1 MRIVV
6 GFDGSRSSEVAH
18 EFICAMTWPAQS
30 EFLFLCACDESG
42 RWTEAIPGHEWF
54 RDPATSSP
62 RETLTMLYG
71 MAEPLRRL
79 GHRVE
84 VRAEEGAAAHV
95 LAQAA
100 TEFAADLIVVGSR
113 GRGPAAS
120 ALLGSVSA
128 GLVDHAS
135 CPVLVVRQP
144 EASRVLVATD
154 GSASARAIPSILAAW
169 HAFRGLPIE
178 VLSVAP
184 GGGTDTELM
193 ITPWAS
199 PESDR
204 PHVVDEVT
212 QRHHEFAEDMAQTLE
227 SAGWDARPV
236 VRVGDPAGE
245 IVAGARELGCDLIGT
260 GSRGLGDVRRL
271 LAGSVAHDVLLHSH
285 CSVLVMRGHA
295 PAALKRP
302 VAVPLAT
309 PASA

>member
-6 GFDGSRSSEVAH
+6 GFDGSRSSDVAH
-18 EFICAMTWPAQS
+18 DFICAMTWPAAS
-30 EFLFLCACDESG
+30 DFLFVCACDEST
-42 RWTEAIPGHEWF
+42 RRTEAIPGHEWF
-54 RDPATSSP
+54 RESPPASP
-62 RETLTMLYG
+62 RDTLNLLFD
-71 MAEPLRRL
+71 MAEPLRKL

-84 VRAEEGAAAHV
+84 VRAEEGSAIHV
-95 LAQAA
+95 LAEAA

-128 GLVDHAS
+128 GLVDHAT
-135 CPVLVVRQP
+135 CPVLVVRLP
-144 EASRVLVATD
+144 EASRILVATD
-154 GSASARAIPSILAAW
+154 GSASARAIPSVLGAW

-184 GGGTDTELM
+184 AGGADTELM
-193 ITPWAS
+193 ITPWAA
-199 PESDR
+199 PEDESR
-204 PHVVDEVT
+204 PVVDEVT
-212 QRHHEFAEDMAQTLE
+212 QRHHEFAEDMVETFE
-227 SAGWDARPV
+227 SEGRDATPV
-236 VRVGDPAGE
+236 VRIGDAADE
-245 IVAGARELGCDLIGT
+245 IVACAREMDCDLIIT
-260 GSRGLGDVRRL
+260 GSRELGDVRRL
-271 LAGSVAHDVLLHSH
+271 LSGSVAHDVLLHSH

>member
-6 GFDGSRSSEVAH
+6 GFDGSRSSDVAH
-18 EFICAMTWPAQS
+18 EFICAMTWPAES
-30 EFLFLCACDESG
+30 EFLFLCACDEG
-42 RWTEAIPGHEWF
+42 TRWTEALTGHEWF
-54 RDPATSSP
+54 RESPPASP
-62 RETLTMLYG
+62 RETLNLLYG
-71 MAEPLRRL
+71 MAEPLRRI

-84 VRAEEGAAAHV
+84 VRAEEGSAAHV

-128 GLVDHAS
+128 GLVDHAT

-144 EASRVLVATD
+144 EATRMLVATD
-154 GSASARAIPSILAAW
+154 GSASARAIPSVLGAW

-184 GGGTDTELM
+184 AAGTDTELM
-193 ITPWAS
+193 ITPWAA
-199 PESDR
+199 PETDTH
-204 PHVVDEVT
+204 PVVDEVT
-212 QRHHEFAEDMAQTLE
+212 QRHHEFAEDMVETLG
-227 SAGWDARPV
+227 SAGWDATPV
-236 VRVGDPAGE
+236 VRIGDAADE
-245 IVAGARELGCDLIGT
+245 IVAGAQEMGCDLIVT
-260 GSRGLGDVRRL
+260 GSRGLNDVRRL

-302 VAVPLAT
+302 VTVPFAT